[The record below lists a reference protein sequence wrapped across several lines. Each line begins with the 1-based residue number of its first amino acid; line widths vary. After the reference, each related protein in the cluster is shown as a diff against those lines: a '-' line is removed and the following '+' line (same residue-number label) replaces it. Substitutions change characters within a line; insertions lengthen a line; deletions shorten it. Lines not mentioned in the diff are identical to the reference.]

1 MTMSYLNI
9 SIEPADIPGQYT
21 AEPSEDYADD
31 AEEIIDNM
39 MAAGVKLFELGLDN
53 LAAELDIRW
62 AIDIPPERVFYAIP
76 DDPEG
81 RPFYFG
87 IAAQQ

>member
-1 MTMSYLNI
+1 MSYLNI
-9 SIEPADIPGQYT
+9 SIEPGDTSGQYH
-21 AEPSEDYADD
+21 AEPCDDTYED
-31 AEEIIDNM
+31 AEELIDDIS
-39 MAAGVKLFELGLDN
+39 AAGVKVFELGLDN
-53 LAAELDIRW
+53 LPAHLDIRQ

-76 DDPEG
+76 DNPEG